1 MKCMERSLT
10 LKTENTLGLTDEE
23 KLEYHELSKIKVGN
37 VNKGQ
42 LSRYLELNKKIINA
56 NMKGGSNV

>member
-1 MKCMERSLT
+1 M
-10 LKTENTLGLTDEE
+10 KTENTLGLTDEE